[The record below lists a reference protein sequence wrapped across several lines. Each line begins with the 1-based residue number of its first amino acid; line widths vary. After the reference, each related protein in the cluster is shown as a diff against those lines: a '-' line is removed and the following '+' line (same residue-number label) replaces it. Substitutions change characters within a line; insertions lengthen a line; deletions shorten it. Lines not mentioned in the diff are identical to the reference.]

1 MVRLETTCPESFQS
15 LKQNYVKSTKHQ
27 ADMRHL
33 LHFKEHPDGD
43 LTLSKATFDDF
54 MGKDTQS
61 FLEEVEAAK
70 ARLKAKSSK

>member
-1 MVRLETTCPESFQS
+1 
-15 LKQNYVKSTKHQ
+15 
-27 ADMRHL
+27 MRHL

-54 MGKDTQS
+54 MMKVGKDTQS